1 VLTIGCA
8 ILAAGAAR
16 RFGGAKQL
24 ARVGG
29 EPLVHRAAE
38 AACRS
43 SCACVAVV
51 AGACDV
57 TAALG
62 DLPVERLD
70 NPLWPTGMASS
81 IHLAVAWARGRAL
94 DALLVAVADQPRLDA
109 AHLDRLIAASRGG
122 RLLTASAYADVIGVP
137 ALFPR
142 PLFGAL
148 ATLTGDT
155 GAREIVR
162 NPAFDA
168 IPVAWPA
175 GADDVDLTSDLPSI

>member
-1 VLTIGCA
+1 
-8 ILAAGAAR
+8 
-16 RFGGAKQL
+16 
-24 ARVGG
+24 
-29 EPLVHRAAE
+29 
-38 AACRS
+38 
-43 SCACVAVV
+43 
-51 AGACDV
+51 
-57 TAALG
+57 
-62 DLPVERLD
+62 
-70 NPLWPTGMASS
+70 
-81 IHLAVAWARGRAL
+81 
-94 DALLVAVADQPRLDA
+94 
-109 AHLDRLIAASRGG
+109 
-122 RLLTASAYADVIGVP
+122 VP